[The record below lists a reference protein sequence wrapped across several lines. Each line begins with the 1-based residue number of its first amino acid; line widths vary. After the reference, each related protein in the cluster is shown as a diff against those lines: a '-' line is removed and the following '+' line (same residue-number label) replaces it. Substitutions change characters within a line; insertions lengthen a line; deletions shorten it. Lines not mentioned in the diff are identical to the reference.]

1 MPAMLAGQPPN
12 IAVETPR
19 DPMGLLNTVSFIAA
33 HPLNSGQRLKAI
45 RRFAWWQISTR
56 LGSRQRI
63 VPFVN
68 GSRLVVSRG
77 QTGATGNIYTG
88 LHELNEMAFV
98 LHSLRPTDLFVD
110 VGANVGSYTV
120 LAAAAVGARCIS
132 FEPDPAAY
140 AALIENLNING
151 ITSRV
156 EASPVAVGATSGQVA
171 FTRGRDTLGHVLQ
184 GASLYSAGRVRLIVL
199 DDVLDGRVPALMKID
214 VEGFEG
220 EVLRGAG
227 RTLTQPGL
235 LAVIMETN
243 GSGARYGSDD
253 ERLHETMI
261 SAGFSACSY
270 DPFLRKLEASGN
282 RCTDGNTIYVRDI
295 AAAAERVASAPRFD
309 IAGRRSL

>member
-1 MPAMLAGQPPN
+1 MAGQPPN

-19 DPMGLLNTVSFIAA
+19 DSMGLLNTVSFITA
-33 HPLNSGQRLKAI
+33 HPLNSGQRFKAV
-45 RRFAWWQISTR
+45 RRFVWWQIRTR

-98 LHSLRPTDLFVD
+98 LHALRPSDLFVD

-132 FEPDPAAY
+132 FEPDSAAF
-140 AALIENLNING
+140 AALMENLKING

-156 EASPVAVGATSGQVA
+156 EASPAAVGATSGQVA
-171 FTRGRDTLGHVLQ
+171 FTPGRDTLGHVLPE
-184 GASLYSAGRVRLIVL
+184 ASLDSADRVRLVAL
-199 DDVLDGRVPALMKID
+199 DDSLEGRVPALIKID
-214 VEGFEG
+214 VEGFEA

-243 GSGARYGSDD
+243 GSGARYGADD
-253 ERLHETMI
+253 ERLHETMV
-261 SAGFSACSY
+261 SAGFTACSY
-270 DPFLRKLEASGN
+270 DPFLRKIGASGD

-295 AAAAERVASAPRFD
+295 AAVAERVASAPRFD

>member
-1 MPAMLAGQPPN
+1 
-12 IAVETPR
+12 
-19 DPMGLLNTVSFIAA
+19 MGLINTVSFIIE
-33 HPLNSGQRLKAI
+33 HPLNRGQRLKAI
-45 RRFAWWQISTR
+45 LRFAWWQISTR
-56 LGSRQRI
+56 LGSRRRI

-68 GSRLVVSRG
+68 SSRLVVSRG

-98 LHSLRPTDLFVD
+98 LHSLRPSDLFVD

-132 FEPDPAAY
+132 FEPDAAAF
-140 AALIENLNING
+140 AALMENLKINR

-156 EASPVAVGATSGQVA
+156 EASPAAVGATSGQVA
-171 FTRGRDTLGHVLQ
+171 FTPGRDTLGHILP
-184 GASLYSAGRVRLIVL
+184 GASLDFANRVPLVAL
-199 DDVLDGRVPALMKID
+199 DDLLDGRVPALMKID
-214 VEGFEG
+214 VEGFEA
-220 EVLRGAG
+220 EVLRGAA

-243 GSGARYGSDD
+243 GSGARYGVDD
-253 ERLHETMI
+253 EQLHETMI
-261 SAGFSACSY
+261 SAGFTACTY
-270 DPFLRKLEASGN
+270 DPFLRNIEASPD

-295 AAAAERVASAPRFD
+295 AAAAERVANAPRFD